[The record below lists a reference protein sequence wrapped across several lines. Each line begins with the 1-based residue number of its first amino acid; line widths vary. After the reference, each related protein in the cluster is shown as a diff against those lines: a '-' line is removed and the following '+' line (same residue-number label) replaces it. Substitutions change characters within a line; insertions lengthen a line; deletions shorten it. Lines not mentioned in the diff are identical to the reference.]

1 MPTNRRAFA
10 ARLAIG
16 GAAALWS
23 RPLPA
28 LDSASTDVS
37 SWKGVRAQFLF
48 PPDMILMNA
57 ANLCPSSRPVVES
70 LHSNADL
77 EHDLS
82 PANRDRMQKG
92 REATRKLLAEFL
104 RVTPEEVM
112 ITRNTSEANNLVSSG
127 LDLKAGDEVLAFS
140 DNHPSNLQAWN
151 EKAKRFGFTVRLVQ
165 QVNPHPGAARYLES
179 FEAQISPRTR
189 LMALTH
195 MTNTVGDLLPV
206 TELCALARQRGVLSL
221 VDGAQ
226 SFGLMDVDLSR
237 IQPDFY
243 SGSGHKWLCGPKET
257 GVLYVRKEA
266 QERLWPSVISAYTGA
281 VGLSRRHEGMGQRDD
296 CAIISLGEA
305 LKLQSRVGRQRIE
318 ARARQLAGMLLEGL
332 SKIPGAKVWTHP
344 EAGRSHSV
352 VSFQPGSHAPRD
364 FAARLY
370 DKAKIVTA
378 TRGGQDRPGVRL
390 APHFYNLDEDV
401 ERTLTAIR
409 QLMAG

>member
-1 MPTNRRAFA
+1 MPSNRREFG
-10 ARLAIG
+10 ARLAMG

-28 LDSASTDVS
+28 LDSASDDVS

-48 PPDMILMNA
+48 PQETVLMNA
-57 ANLCPSSRPVVES
+57 ANLCPASRPVLES
-70 LHSNADL
+70 LYSNADL
-77 EHDLS
+77 DHDMS
-82 PANRDRMQKG
+82 PANRDRMHKG
-92 REATRKLLAEFL
+92 REATRQLLAEFL

-112 ITRNTSEANNLVSSG
+112 ITRNTSEGNNLVSSG
-127 LDLKAGDEVLAFS
+127 LDLKAGDEVLVFS

-151 EKAKRFGFTVRLVQ
+151 EKAKRFGFSVRLVQ
-165 QVNPHPGAARYLES
+165 QVNPHPGAARYLEA
-179 FEAQISPRTR
+179 FEAQMSPRTR
-189 LMALTH
+189 LLALTH
-195 MTNTVGDLLPV
+195 MTNTVGDVLPV
-206 TELCALARQRGVLSL
+206 SDLCRLARQRGVLSL

-226 SFGLMDVDLSR
+226 SFGLMDVDLSQ

-257 GVLYVRKEA
+257 GVLYVRKEVQA
-266 QERLWPSVISAYTGA
+266 RLWPSVISAYTGE

-296 CAIISLGEA
+296 CAIIALGEA
-305 LKLQSRVGRQRIE
+305 LKLQTRVGRQRID
-318 ARARQLAGMLLEGL
+318 ARSRQLAGMLIEGL
-332 SKIPGAKVWTHP
+332 NKIPGVKVWTHP

-352 VSFQPGSHAPRD
+352 VSFQPGSQAPRE
-364 FAARLY
+364 FASRLY

-401 ERTLTAIR
+401 ERTLAKVR

>member
-1 MPTNRRAFA
+1 MPSNRREFA
-10 ARLAIG
+10 SRLAMG

-28 LDSASTDVS
+28 ASSDVS

-48 PPDMILMNA
+48 PPDVTLMNA
-57 ANLCPSSRPVVES
+57 ANLCPASRPVREALNS
-70 LHSNADL
+70 TADL
-77 EHDLS
+77 DHDLS
-82 PANRDRMQKG
+82 PANRERMQKG
-92 REATRKLLAEFL
+92 RESTRQLLAEFL
-104 RVTPEEVM
+104 RATPDEIL

-127 LDLKAGDEVLAFS
+127 LDLKSGDEVLAFS

-165 QVNPHPGAARYLES
+165 QVNPHPGAARYLEL
-179 FEAQISPRTR
+179 FEAQMSPRTR
-189 LMALTH
+189 LLALTH
-195 MTNTVGDLLPV
+195 MTNTVGDVLPV
-206 TELCALARQRGVLSL
+206 GDLCRIARQRGVLSL

-226 SFGLMDVDLSR
+226 SFGLMDVDLSK

-257 GVLYVRKEA
+257 GVLYVRKDV

-296 CAIISLGEA
+296 CAIIALGEA
-305 LKLQSRVGRQRIE
+305 LKLQTRVGRQRID
-318 ARARQLAGMLLEGL
+318 ARGRQLAGMLMEGL
-332 SKIPGAKVWTHP
+332 SKISGVKVWTHP

-370 DKAKIVTA
+370 EKAKIVTA

-401 ERTLTAIR
+401 ERTLAAIR